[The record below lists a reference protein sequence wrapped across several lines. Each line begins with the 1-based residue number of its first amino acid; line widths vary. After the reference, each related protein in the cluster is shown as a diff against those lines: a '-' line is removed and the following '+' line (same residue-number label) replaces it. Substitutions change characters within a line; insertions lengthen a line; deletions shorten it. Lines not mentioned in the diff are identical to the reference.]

1 MEHAM
6 RKLLLTILLIFT
18 TSHAA
23 DFGDISIERLP
34 RLHDLYI
41 SDGYQSNTY
50 RLQNKGAKPAAVTI
64 RESVTYSNSHNYMK
78 SRSMALAPMTTAYL
92 SLYSPQF
99 RDSSSKGFMY
109 RHFIDGN
116 CEIFINGTRQVLP
129 PELLHLEG
137 TTNRVSMIVQGLVS
151 PSLPLNEY
159 KTLLGSTHGNEHLT
173 GAASPVEQW
182 PTHVREYAGFTSVL
196 ISSEDRIK
204 PEVSQALEDFVHLG
218 GTLIT
223 IVPPEAPWPLA
234 DVPEPAKCDVHKVG
248 FGRIVMVRPINR
260 QNKAALQSVIQELN
274 AADSVR
280 QQRFNNQERPRYP
293 ALESLYGFTI
303 TPPEVKGISIPESTL
318 KIPPHTIPLFT
329 LFLVMVV
336 FAVIIGPLNYWYLQ
350 RKGKQLLLIFTTPI
364 ISIVFCLF
372 VFLFITFYEG
382 WRSHGAACGFTI
394 LDQTKHRA
402 DTFARVIMDAAIR
415 PSGGFAFSAD
425 DLVSF
430 EGDGKIE
437 VMDAPGQ
444 TIASSVMKPRVPL
457 NYTVSRTESHRE
469 QLDIVF
475 NGDQATVTNGL
486 GAEVTSLVI
495 LSHENIIFHH
505 YQPIPPGGTVTLNG
519 SAWGRTPEART
530 LPQIVS
536 TLIEETERNVS
547 YTTPWLQ
554 KGQFVAKVN
563 EPLFYSIGMKPDILN
578 ATHFIFGRF

>member
-1 MEHAM
+1 M
-6 RKLLLTILLIFT
+6 RKLLLTILFIIA

-34 RLHDLYI
+34 RLHDSYVPY
-41 SDGYQSNTY
+41 GYLSNTY
-50 RLQNKGAKPAAVTI
+50 RLQNKGVKPATVAI
-64 RESVTYSNSHNYMK
+64 REYVTYSYSHNYMR

-99 RDSSSKGFMY
+99 RDSPTVGFTHRY
-109 RHFIDGN
+109 FRDGN

-137 TTNRVSMIVQGLVS
+137 TTSHADKSVLCLVS

-159 KTLLGSTHGNEHLT
+159 RTLLGFTHGNDFLT
-173 GAASPVEQW
+173 GAVTPVEQW
-182 PTHVREYAGFTSVL
+182 PTHVREYAGFSSVWL
-196 ISSEDRIK
+196 SSADRIK

-234 DVPEPAKCDVHKVG
+234 DVPEPAKYDIRKVG
-248 FGRIVMVRPINR
+248 FGRIAMLRPITR
-260 QNKAALQSVIQELN
+260 QNKTALQSIIQKLN
-274 AADSVR
+274 AADSST
-280 QQRFNNQERPRYP
+280 QNIIFNDQERHRYP
-293 ALESLYGFTI
+293 ALASLQSLAI
-303 TPPEVKGISIPESTL
+303 LPSEIKGVSIPESTL
-318 KIPPHTIPLFT
+318 KIPPHTIPLFM

-350 RKGKQLLLIFTTPI
+350 RKGKQLLLIFTTPA

-402 DTFARVIMDAAIR
+402 DTFAHIIMDAAIR

-430 EGDGKIE
+430 EGEGKIE

-457 NYTVSRTESHRE
+457 NYTVSRTEPHRE

-486 GAEVTSLVI
+486 GAEVRSLVI

-519 SAWGRTPEART
+519 SDWSHSTPEART
-530 LPQIVS
+530 LPQIAS
-536 TLIEETERNVS
+536 TLIEETEWNAS

-554 KGQFVAKVN
+554 KGQYVARVN
-563 EPLFYSIGMKPDILN
+563 EPLFYSIGMKPDVLN